1 MLRGELQTAER
12 FLDHPLRDYVTNA
25 LGAKD
30 ELCDQ
35 RDAYYRADKLPFRYS
50 HPDNMTAAQY
60 WRLQK
65 EFRQTFILA
74 KLFSVLA
81 NSMCD
86 ECAGSRLTHLYSKLR
101 NRLDARSMVGQI
113 QFRQW
118 GVLAHATG
126 PVTQPEKAQRM
137 RRFKDIPPAGLP
149 NNQPSEDSVEMSA
162 ALPDGDVGDDWL
174 DAPTTPHISKDSLV
188 QHVAL
193 FGESDIDLTSHML
206 VNDLSINPVLE
217 AIKLED
223 GGNRS
228 PESLSQSSLLPVTRV
243 GDVQWE

>member
-74 KLFSVLA
+74 
-81 NSMCD
+81 
-86 ECAGSRLTHLYSKLR
+86 LR